1 MNETLHIIDGRNVLR
16 IEHRLPHAPAKVWRA
31 LTEAPHLL
39 AWFPAAMAID
49 LRVGG
54 EIRFTMDG
62 GDDITTGVVTHL
74 EPPRVFAY
82 TWSGDHLRW
91 EVHPEPS
98 GCLLVLVH
106 TFDDRAGAAS
116 FASGWHVCLDA
127 LAASLDERPFVA
139 PDDTWADHETFIARF
154 GLAQGHVVATDHG
167 WAVRFERQ
175 FRRPVARV
183 WEALLAGS
191 AAPVAVGGPPPPATT
206 VGLAP
211 AGAVTEFAPSSVLEY
226 RWQHDGHPAGR
237 VRWQISQGPGGARL
251 QLEHTGPQALADL
264 RPAALAAWQ
273 DHIERLAVAT
283 R

>member
-1 MNETLHIIDGRNVLR
+1 MNNTLHSIDGRHVLR
-16 IEHRLPHAPAKVWRA
+16 IEHRLRHSPAKVWRA

-54 EIRFTMDG
+54 EIRFTMGEHVD
-62 GDDITTGVVTHL
+62 TGVVTDL

-127 LAASLDERPFVA
+127 LGAALAEQTFVE
-139 PDDTWADHETFIARF
+139 PEDTWAAHEAFVAAF
-154 GLAQGHVVATDHG
+154 GLAAGRVEATADG
-167 WAVRFERQ
+167 WVVRFERQ
-175 FRRPVARV
+175 FRRPVARI
-183 WEALLAGS
+183 WAALLAGTG
-191 AAPVAVGGPPPPATT
+191 APVRVGDPAPPAATAAI
-206 VGLAP
+206 AP
-211 AGAVTEFAPSSVLEY
+211 AAAVTAIEDEAVLEY

-237 VRWQISQGPGGARL
+237 VRWQLSPGPGGARL
-251 QLEHTGPQALADL
+251 QLEHTGPHALAHL
-264 RPAALAAWQ
+264 RSAALAAWQ
-273 DHIERLAVAT
+273 AHIERLAVAT